1 VLAGGG
7 MKKGYVHGASDKIG
21 AYPTLGHARP
31 EDLAATMFAALGLDP
46 ETEIRDKLNR
56 PLPIARGEPI
66 REVFA

>member
-7 MKKGYVHGASDKIG
+7 TKGGFVHGASDKFG
-21 AYPTLGHARP
+21 AYPTLGQASP

-46 ETEIRDKLNR
+46 ETEIRDTLNR
-56 PLPIARGEPI
+56 PFPISRGTPI